1 MNTVFPNRPQ
11 WWPNSLQVPGGGV
24 LLLLYT
30 VLPSVQAPHLWDST
44 QSGKFL
50 FFGYCVLVAFLL
62 LVVEKIVRPP
72 AAIRFT
78 WLDVALLVL
87 FIFLTVNRFVLQGPP
102 RFLPGYYQL
111 AGLMALYVLLRQ
123 ADPALYG
130 YLCAALV
137 AGAVV
142 QVGYGCLQLY
152 GLADSNH
159 PLFRLT
165 GSFYN
170 PGPYAGYLAT
180 ALPAALA
187 LNGPAA
193 QPINGFG
200 AALVRLRV
208 VVRARSVLAMTG
220 LLGVAVMLPATL
232 SRAAWLAAGV
242 STMFLLHRRYPQV
255 SLPKHYPRALTGG
268 ALALALAAATGG
280 LYLLNRD
287 SGDGRVFIWKV
298 TLGMIGNSPWVGT
311 GPGGFKAGYMDRQA
325 AYLAA
330 LPGEPRPLAD
340 NITVAYNEY
349 LQFAAENGLVGLLLL
364 AGAVAALVAG
374 RGGGVTS
381 PAAANG
387 TGKADTGRAGIM
399 AVGVFSLFSYP
410 SEILPI
416 QINLVFFL
424 ALAAAGMA
432 SKPVAFP
439 VGTPRRLVFTLAC
452 RSAVLGAV
460 AVVCVTGVARLY
472 AVGEGYRHW
481 KTAFDLYARN
491 QYPESLAAYRDAYPV
506 LDREGDFLTKY
517 GKALSVAGWHREAI
531 GVLRRGEAYQDNSVL
546 QIALGESYK
555 ALGESL
561 RAEAAYQ
568 KACRMVPGQF
578 YPMYLL
584 ARLYQDT
591 GQTGKAIRVAQA
603 LLAKEET
610 IRSRAVDE
618 MKLEMQQLVLYAK

>member
-1 MNTVFPNRPQ
+1 M
-11 WWPNSLQVPGGGV
+11 
-24 LLLLYT
+24 LYA
-30 VLPSVQAPHLWDST
+30 VLPSVQAPHWWDAT

-50 FFGYCVLVAFLL
+50 FFGYCVLAAFLL
-62 LVVEKIVRPP
+62 LVVEKIIRPP

-87 FIFLTVNRFVLQGPP
+87 FLFLTVNRFVLQAPP

-152 GLADSNH
+152 GLAGSNH

-170 PGPYAGYLAT
+170 PGPYAGYLVT

-187 LNGPAA
+187 LNGPVA
-193 QPINGFG
+193 QPGSGPG
-200 AALVRLRV
+200 AAPFRLRG
-208 VVRARSVLAMTG
+208 VVRARSVLATAG

-242 STMFLLHRRYPQV
+242 GTLFLLHRRYPQL
-255 SLPKHYPRALTGG
+255 SFPKHYPRVLKGVV
-268 ALALALAAATGG
+268 LALALAAATGG
-280 LYLLNRD
+280 LYLLNKD
-287 SGDGRVFIWKV
+287 SGDGRVLIWKV

-330 LPGEPRPLAD
+330 LPGAPRPLAD

-349 LQFAAENGLVGLLLL
+349 LQFAAENGGVGLLLL

-374 RGGGVTS
+374 REGEGIN
-381 PAAANG
+381 PAAANR
-387 TGKADTGRAGIM
+387 TADTGRAGIM

-416 QINLVFFL
+416 QVNLVFFL

-432 SKPVAFP
+432 SKAVAFP
-439 VGTPRRLVFTLAC
+439 VGAPRRLGFALAC
-452 RSAVLGAV
+452 RSAALGAV
-460 AVVCVTGVARLY
+460 AVVGVAGVARLY

-491 QYPESLAAYRDAYPV
+491 QYPESLAAYRHAYPV

-517 GKALSVAGWHREAI
+517 GKALSVAGRHREAI

-555 ALGESL
+555 ALGESM
-561 RAEAAYQ
+561 RAEAAYR

-591 GQTGKAIRVAQA
+591 GQTGKAVRVAQD

-618 MKLEMQQLVLYAK
+618 MKQEMQQLVRYAK

>member
-1 MNTVFPNRPQ
+1 M
-11 WWPNSLQVPGGGV
+11 
-24 LLLLYT
+24 LLLLYA
-30 VLPSVQAPHLWDST
+30 VLHSVQAPHWWDAT

-87 FIFLTVNRFVLQGPP
+87 FLFLTVNRFVLQAPP

-170 PGPYAGYLAT
+170 PGPYAGYLVT

-193 QPINGFG
+193 EPGSG
-200 AALVRLRV
+200 TRAGRRL
-208 VVRARSVLAMTG
+208 VRARSVLAMAG

-242 STMFLLHRRYPQV
+242 GTLFLLHRRYPQL
-255 SLPKHYPRALTGG
+255 SFPKHYPRALKGV

-330 LPGEPRPLAD
+330 LPGAPRPLAD

-349 LQFAAENGLVGLLLL
+349 LQFAAENGGVGLLLL
-364 AGAVAALVAG
+364 AGAVAALIAG
-374 RGGGVTS
+374 RGGEGIN
-381 PAAANG
+381 PAAANVTG
-387 TGKADTGRAGIM
+387 TADTGRAGIM

-432 SKPVAFP
+432 SKAVAFP
-439 VGTPRRLVFTLAC
+439 VGTRRPGFALAC
-452 RSAVLGAV
+452 RSVVLGAV
-460 AVVCVTGVARLY
+460 AVVGVAGVARLY

-481 KTAFDLYARN
+481 KTAFDLYTRN
-491 QYPESLAAYRDAYPV
+491 QYPESLEAYRHAYPI

-517 GKALSVAGWHREAI
+517 GKALSVAGRHREAI

-555 ALGESL
+555 ALGESR
-561 RAEAAYQ
+561 RAEAAYR

-591 GQTGKAIRVAQA
+591 GQTGKAVRVAQD

-618 MKLEMQQLVLYAK
+618 MKMEMQQLVRYAK